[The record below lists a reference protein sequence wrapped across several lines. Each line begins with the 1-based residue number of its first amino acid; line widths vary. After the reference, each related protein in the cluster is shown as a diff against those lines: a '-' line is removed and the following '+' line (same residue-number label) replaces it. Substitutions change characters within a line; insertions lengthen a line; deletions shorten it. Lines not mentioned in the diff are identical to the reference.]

1 MSIFKEFKYK
11 TVLSHCAP
19 QDGKRVA
26 TWQPSC
32 QKVFEE
38 SGSDRKFLDPSPELF
53 TSRQIRGSVKEM
65 ISVFLENGHIF
76 HPLFHKIPEKQYKF
90 QFLLYQGTF
99 VLRKY
104 VILWKKLGPL
114 DE

>member
-19 QDGKRVA
+19 KMEKE
-26 TWQPSC
+26 WQPGNL
-32 QKVFEE
+32 VV
-38 SGSDRKFLDPSPELF
+38 RKFLKNQALTESFWILLLHFF

-99 VLRKY
+99 MFRKY

-114 DE
+114 EE

>member
-1 MSIFKEFKYK
+1 MPPKVEK
-11 TVLSHCAP
+11 V
-19 QDGKRVA
+19 
-26 TWQPSC
+26 WQPGNL
-32 QKVFEE
+32 VV
-38 SGSDRKFLDPSPELF
+38 RKFLKNKALTENFWILLLHF
-53 TSRQIRGSVKEM
+53 LTSRQIRGSVKEM

-99 VLRKY
+99 MFRKY

>member
-38 SGSDRKFLDPSPELF
+38 SGSDRKFWILLPHFF
-53 TSRQIRGSVKEM
+53 TSRQIRESVKEM

-76 HPLFHKIPEKQYKF
+76 HP
-90 QFLLYQGTF
+90 
-99 VLRKY
+99 
-104 VILWKKLGPL
+104 
-114 DE
+114 